1 MALRASIGQYYS
13 ANSAIHRLDPRA
25 KLVATVAFMASCFF
39 VHSLAGLAIAG
50 VAVGSCVAP
59 ANVPAG
65 RLLSQIKPIA
75 LFLFITSF
83 INLFFVQTGQ
93 ELVGFGP
100 IRIFSGGVEA
110 AILYTVRF
118 FLLLIAGSLL
128 MLTTTPTALTDG
140 AAKLLAPLERLG
152 VPVSQGALVLSI
164 ALRFVPTLAQE
175 ADNIVAAQTARGA
188 DLENKGAL
196 AYARACVPLVVPLF
210 ASALRHADNL
220 GRALDAR
227 CYTGDASRTHYHE
240 MRFSPRADGPFAAA
254 CLVYLA
260 GLCVINLLGI

>member
-50 VAVGSCVAP
+50 VAVGSCVAL

-100 IRIFSGGVEA
+100 IRI
-110 AILYTVRF
+110 
-118 FLLLIAGSLL
+118 
-128 MLTTTPTALTDG
+128 
-140 AAKLLAPLERLG
+140 
-152 VPVSQGALVLSI
+152 
-164 ALRFVPTLAQE
+164 
-175 ADNIVAAQTARGA
+175 
-188 DLENKGAL
+188 
-196 AYARACVPLVVPLF
+196 
-210 ASALRHADNL
+210 
-220 GRALDAR
+220 
-227 CYTGDASRTHYHE
+227 
-240 MRFSPRADGPFAAA
+240 
-254 CLVYLA
+254 
-260 GLCVINLLGI
+260 